1 MPTAEEKTQP
11 PLDSGHYQRRRAR
24 ELEDTTPRDQAGVAV
39 AGRPAVRG
47 RAVRRRRRSMAPS
60 AKP

>member
-24 ELEDTTPRDQAGVAV
+24 ELEDTTP
-39 AGRPAVRG
+39 
-47 RAVRRRRRSMAPS
+47 
-60 AKP
+60 

>member
-24 ELEDTTPRDQAGVAV
+24 ELEEPTP
-39 AGRPAVRG
+39 
-47 RAVRRRRRSMAPS
+47 
-60 AKP
+60 